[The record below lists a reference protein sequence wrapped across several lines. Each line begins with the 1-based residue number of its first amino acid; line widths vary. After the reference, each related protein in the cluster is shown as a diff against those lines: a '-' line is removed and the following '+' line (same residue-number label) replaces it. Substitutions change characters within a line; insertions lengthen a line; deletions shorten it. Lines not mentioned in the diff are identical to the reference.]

1 MATITNKTFIV
12 DCHACKAKVAA
23 LETGRASVSGWI
35 EGPDEPYAQ
44 RVFVGTCPSCNSIL
58 VGESVQVGFENYDSH
73 EDRWS
78 YVVRVYP
85 KPPKAFSSYRIPR
98 VVTDSLNEADRS
110 LQANANIAAC
120 VMFGRALEAL
130 CRDVLDVSEKDEK
143 KIVSSSKPKKKIM
156 LGEGLKKLKE
166 KKVID
171 DRLYDWSQKLQAFR
185 NLAAHPEDFAI
196 SREDAVD
203 LQTFVYAI
211 VEYIYDLA
219 DRYEEFKEREEL
231 RAKRKKT

>member
-1 MATITNKTFIV
+1 MAITKEKTFIV
-12 DCHACKAKVAA
+12 DCHICKAKVAA
-23 LETGRASVSGWI
+23 VETGRATVTGLI

-44 RVFVGTCPSCNSIL
+44 RVFVGTCPSCKSIL
-58 VGESVQVGFENYDSH
+58 VGESVQIEFENYDSH

-78 YVVRVYP
+78 DVVRVYP

-130 CRDVLDVSEKDEK
+130 CRDVL
-143 KIVSSSKPKKKIM
+143 SSSTEDSKTNTTSAKPKKIM

-166 KKVID
+166 GNIID
-171 DRLYDWSQKLQAFR
+171 DRLYNWSQQLQAFR
-185 NLAAHPEDFAI
+185 NIAAHPEDISI
-196 SREDAVD
+196 SREDAED

-219 DRYEEFKEREEL
+219 DRYEEFKEREAV
-231 RAKRKKT
+231 RAKRRKS